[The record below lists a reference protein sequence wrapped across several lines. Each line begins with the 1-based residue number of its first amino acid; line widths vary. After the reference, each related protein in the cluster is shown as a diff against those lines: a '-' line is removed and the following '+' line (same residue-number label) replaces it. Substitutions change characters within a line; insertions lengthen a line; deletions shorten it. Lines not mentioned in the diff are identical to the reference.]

1 MSRATE
7 LNFRHPREITD
18 AIYNPDVS
26 AQITLPIST
35 FAYVCLSVCLGNL
48 CWEAVDFQNIAR
60 QLRED
65 RFTSPFPLQSCPTAR
80 VPAEWT

>member
-26 AQITLPIST
+26 AQITFPKLI
-35 FAYVCLSVCLGNL
+35 YLLLVSVCL
-48 CWEAVDFQNIAR
+48 IR
-60 QLRED
+60 
-65 RFTSPFPLQSCPTAR
+65 
-80 VPAEWT
+80 

>member
-35 FAYVCLSVCLGNL
+35 FAYVCLSV
-48 CWEAVDFQNIAR
+48 
-60 QLRED
+60 
-65 RFTSPFPLQSCPTAR
+65 
-80 VPAEWT
+80 

>member
-26 AQITLPIST
+26 AQIQSQSNST
-35 FAYVCLSVCLGNL
+35 FVVCVYLGDVYR
-48 CWEAVDFQNIAR
+48 EATDFQDIAC
-60 QLRED
+60 QLREN
-65 RFTSPFPLQSCPTAR
+65 RLTSALPIQSRATSR
-80 VPAEWT
+80 VPAE